1 MENKTWNVRDQTD
14 ESLMLELSKTY
25 KAIDA
30 AYKMVRQAANIE
42 DAKYYID
49 LVFRKKALA
58 SNIEVEI
65 LRREVTHGKEE

>member
-1 MENKTWNVRDQTD
+1 MENKPWNVRDQTD
-14 ESLMLELSKTY
+14 ESLMQELTKTY

-30 AYKMVRQAANIE
+30 AYKMVRQATNIE

-49 LVFRKKALA
+49 IAFRKKAYA

-65 LRREVTHGKEE
+65 LRRDIDHGKEE